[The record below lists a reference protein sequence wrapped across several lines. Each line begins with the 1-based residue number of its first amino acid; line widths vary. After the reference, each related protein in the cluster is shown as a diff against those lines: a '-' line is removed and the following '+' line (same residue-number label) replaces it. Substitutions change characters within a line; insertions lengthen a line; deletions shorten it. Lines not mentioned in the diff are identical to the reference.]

1 MRAGVSVMI
10 FTLNEEIHL
19 PSCLESVKWSEDVI
33 IVDSFS
39 SDRTEEIAKAGGARF
54 FQHAFSGF
62 GDQRNWAL
70 KNTAPRH
77 EWVLMLDADE
87 RVTPELAGEL
97 TLTASAA
104 PAEIAAYRLKRK
116 FYFRKR
122 WLRRAA
128 LYPTWLVRFIRK
140 DRVAY
145 VNRGHAESQTIDGL
159 VKPLSNDLID
169 ENLKGASEWHKRQAA
184 YAAKEALYEIESEK
198 TGGLGSRHGGPMAR
212 RDFLKRTLSR
222 VPGRPILFFLYAYV
236 LRGGFLEGGPALE
249 YCLGKMNYYRLI
261 GKEKKSI
268 GAKESSQK

>member
-1 MRAGVSVMI
+1 
-10 FTLNEEIHL
+10 
-19 PSCLESVKWSEDVI
+19 VI
-33 IVDSFS
+33 VVDSFS
-39 SDRTEEIAKAGGARF
+39 TDRTETIARSAGARF

-70 KNTAPRH
+70 NNAAPRH
-77 EWVLMLDADE
+77 DWVLVLDADE

-97 TLTASAA
+97 ALAASLA
-104 PAEIAAYRLKRK
+104 PAEVAAYRLKRK
-116 FYFRKR
+116 FYFRRR

-159 VKPLSNDLID
+159 VNPLENDLID
-169 ENLKGASEWHKRQAA
+169 ENLKGAPEWHKRQAA
-184 YAAKEALYEIESEK
+184 YAAKEALYEMGSEK
-198 TGGLGSRHGGPMAR
+198 TVGLGSRRGGPMAR

-222 VPGRPILFFLYAYV
+222 VPGRPIFFFLYAYV
-236 LRGGFLEGGPALE
+236 LRGGFLEGGAALE

-268 GAKESSQK
+268 GAKEGSRK